1 MIINMETMNKMHLK
15 DMESAENI
23 STWYFCP
30 YCQKQLFKG
39 NVKTLRMTCPNC
51 NRLIESDGKSS
62 VFPEDADIR
71 GNNISIP
78 APIGIAILGHKV
90 GESIEW
96 IAPSGLKEMEII
108 EIHYQPETCGQFNL

>member
-51 NRLIESDGKSS
+51 NRLIESDGNSS
-62 VFPEDADIR
+62 LGLKRRESPSVPGKE
-71 GNNISIP
+71 
-78 APIGIAILGHKV
+78 PIG
-90 GESIEW
+90 
-96 IAPSGLKEMEII
+96 
-108 EIHYQPETCGQFNL
+108 